1 MALDIEKVEMIVMEA
16 EEKLEKSA
24 DVFMSDLTQVR
35 AGRANP
41 HVLDKIRVD
50 YYGTPSPIN
59 QVGNIAVTDG
69 QCLVITPWD
78 KSLLKIIEK
87 AIQVSD
93 IGINPTN
100 DGNVIRLVFPTLT
113 EERRKE
119 IVKQVKKMA
128 EDAKVAVRNVRRD
141 ALDAL
146 KKMNKAK
153 EMTDDEYADFMVWH
167 RGLAVP
173 AVRNVHDENVLRGR
187 ELFTQIG
194 CAECH
199 RPSWTT
205 GADHIQDPNK
215 FFKRNSDMPRYPYQ
229 TIWPYTDFVQHK
241 LCMEK
246 DIRTGWCRTTPLWGR
261 GLHKKITGDAY
272 EARLHDTRA
281 RTTVEAIMW
290 HGYSEESDALES
302 VKKFYNLTKKDRDAL
317 VAFINAI

>member
-1 MALDIEKVEMIVMEA
+1 MALDIEKVEMIMMEA

-41 HVLDKIRVD
+41 HVLDKIKVD

-128 EDAKVAVRNVRRD
+128 EDAKVAVRNIRRD

-153 EMTDDEYADFMVWH
+153 EMTDDEYAD
-167 RGLAVP
+167 
-173 AVRNVHDENVLRGR
+173 
-187 ELFTQIG
+187 
-194 CAECH
+194 
-199 RPSWTT
+199 
-205 GADHIQDPNK
+205 
-215 FFKRNSDMPRYPYQ
+215 
-229 TIWPYTDFVQHK
+229 
-241 LCMEK
+241 
-246 DIRTGWCRTTPLWGR
+246 
-261 GLHKKITGDAY
+261 Y
-272 EARLHDTRA
+272 EAQI
-281 RTTVEAIMW
+281 E
-290 HGYSEESDALES
+290 
-302 VKKFYNLTKKDRDAL
+302 KL
-317 VAFINAI
+317 VASAMGEVEKATAEKEKELMTV